1 MSDPG
6 LVPGLV
12 TFFLLCIVGAGVVFA
27 TVRHRS
33 RLQFQLQ
40 LFLIAFALRFALS
53 IVIYQF
59 GLVSVVGDEDA
70 SGWRVGAGFHW
81 NWAHSNVTLFTLP
94 FELMRA
100 FEGTNRGY
108 GYLLGAF
115 FFLTDSP
122 VRLVAAVMNCFF
134 GALTVLFAYR
144 TARSIFSDWVAEKV
158 GWWTCLFPSML
169 IWSAMTV
176 KEPVVILLETVA
188 LYACTRLRQDGI
200 SIPHMLLAAATI
212 VFLIPF
218 RYYAAYLVGAAVMLS
233 LLAPALFQ
241 PKSGAAALSLAA
253 LVLPLI
259 VSTGWLARHEASFRS
274 FDLDR
279 VQEIRSFS
287 AGMNQT
293 GTDSGVSTGDVRS
306 YNGLAYGMTVGA
318 AHLLLAPFPWQ
329 LGGGSLR
336 MVLTLPELVYWWW
349 LVFSGLIPG
358 VIYSV
363 RNRLADV
370 RAMLLMLI
378 GFGLLYSLTF
388 GNVGLVFRQRA
399 QLLPWMF
406 ILAAVGLEQR
416 ALRRLQGLPEIQ
428 GSIGATASPQ
438 AAASP
443 PGQWPQHAR
452 IVSEPHSRR

>member
-1 MSDPG
+1 MADPG
-6 LVPGLV
+6 LVPGIV
-12 TFFLLCIVGAGVVFA
+12 VFLLLSLLGAGIVFS
-27 TVRHRS
+27 TVRHRD

-40 LFLIAFALRFALS
+40 LFLIAFVLRFALS
-53 IVIYQF
+53 VVIYQF
-59 GLVSVVGDEDA
+59 GFVSVVGDEDA
-70 SGWRVGAGFHW
+70 SGWRVGTGLHW
-81 NWAHSNVTLFTLP
+81 NWTHSGVTLLDLP
-94 FELMRA
+94 FQMSRA
-100 FEGTNRGY
+100 FEETNQGY
-108 GYLLGAF
+108 RYLLGAF
-115 FFLTDSP
+115 FFITDSP
-122 VRLVAAVMNCFF
+122 VRLVAAAMNCFF

-158 GWWTCLFPSML
+158 AWWTCLFPSML

-176 KEPVVILLETVA
+176 KEPVVIFLETVA
-188 LYACTRLRQDGI
+188 LYACTRLRQDGV
-200 SIPHMLLAAATI
+200 SVPHMVLAAATI
-212 VFLIPF
+212 VLLMPF
-218 RYYAAYLVGAAVMLS
+218 RFYASYLVGAAVLLS

-259 VSTGWLARHEASFRS
+259 LSTGWYARHEASFRS

-287 AGMNQT
+287 AGNNQT

-306 YNGLAYGMTVGA
+306 YNGLAYGMTIGA

-349 LVFSGLIPG
+349 LVSYGLIPG
-358 VIYSV
+358 VIYSI

-370 RAMLLMLI
+370 RGMLLMLI

-416 ALRRLQGLPEIQ
+416 ALRRMQGLPQIPGQ
-428 GSIGATASPQ
+428 DGAYAVPYGGP
-438 AAASP
+438 AASSP
-443 PGQWPQHAR
+443 IR
-452 IVSEPHSRR
+452 

>member
-1 MSDPG
+1 MEDPG
-6 LVPGLV
+6 LAPGLV
-12 TFFLLCIVGAGVVFA
+12 VFLLLSVVGTAAVFS
-27 TVRHRS
+27 TSQHRD

-40 LFLIAFALRFALS
+40 LFLIAFVVRFALS
-53 IVIYQF
+53 VLIYQF
-59 GLVSVVGDEDA
+59 GFVRVVGDEDA
-70 SGWRVGAGFHW
+70 SGWRVGAGIHW
-81 NWAHSNVTLFTLP
+81 TWTHSGVTLFDLP
-94 FELMRA
+94 FRMGEA

-108 GYLLGAF
+108 PYLLAAF
-115 FFLTDSP
+115 FFITDSP
-122 VRLVAAVMNCFF
+122 VRLVAAAMNCFF

-200 SIPHMLLAAATI
+200 SLPHMLLAAATI
-212 VFLIPF
+212 VFLLPF
-218 RYYAAYLVGAAVMLS
+218 RFYAAYLVGAAVLVS

-241 PKSGAAALSLAA
+241 PKSGAAALTLA
-253 LVLPLI
+253 LMIVPLI
-259 VSTGWLARHEASFRS
+259 VSTGLLARHEANFRA

-279 VQEIRSFS
+279 IQTIRSFS
-287 AGMNQT
+287 ASETQT
-293 GTDSGVSTGDVRS
+293 GSDSGVSTGDVRTS
-306 YNGLAYGMTVGA
+306 RGLAYGLTVGA

-336 MVLTLPELVYWWW
+336 MILTLPELVYWWW
-349 LVFSGLIPG
+349 LVFNGLIPG
-358 VIYSV
+358 LIYSV
-363 RNRLADV
+363 KARLADV
-370 RAMLLMLI
+370 RAMLLLLI

-406 ILAAVGLEQR
+406 ILAAAGLEQR
-416 ALRRLQGLPEIQ
+416 ALRRMRGLPEIAGQ
-428 GSIGATASPQ
+428 DGAFAVPYGGSTATGA
-438 AAASP
+438 
-443 PGQWPQHAR
+443 
-452 IVSEPHSRR
+452 SR